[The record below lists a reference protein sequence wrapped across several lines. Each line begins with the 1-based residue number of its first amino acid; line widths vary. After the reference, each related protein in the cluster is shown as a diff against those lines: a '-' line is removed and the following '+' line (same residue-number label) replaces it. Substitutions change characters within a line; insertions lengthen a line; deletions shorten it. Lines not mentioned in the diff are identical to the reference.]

1 MNREKG
7 FTPKEM
13 ILKAASQ
20 HELINK
26 QTMIILTA
34 VTNKLNKVVM
44 TELAEEVDFSKPLTV
59 SLETFLVKNLDGNRE
74 RLEAKAEIVINVP
87 LVDSAE
93 AAFSEDVVGAEALGD
108 GLELEESEGDDGR
121 RSARV
126 GSRGIAQI

>member
-1 MNREKG
+1 
-7 FTPKEM
+7 M

-44 TELAEEVDFSKPLTV
+44 TELAKEVDFGKPLTV
-59 SLETFLVKNLDGNRE
+59 SLETFLVENLDGNRE
-74 RLEAKAEIVINVP
+74 RLKAKAEIVINVAF
-87 LVDSAE
+87 VDGAE

>member
-1 MNREKG
+1 
-7 FTPKEM
+7 M

-74 RLEAKAEIVINVP
+74 RLKAKAEIVINVA

-108 GLELEESEGDDGR
+108 GLELEEGEGDDGR

-126 GSRGIAQI
+126 GSRWIAQI

>member
-1 MNREKG
+1 
-7 FTPKEM
+7 
-13 ILKAASQ
+13 
-20 HELINK
+20 
-26 QTMIILTA
+26 MIILTA

-44 TELAEEVDFSKPLTV
+44 TELAKEVDFGKPLTV
-59 SLETFLVKNLDGNRE
+59 SLETFLVENLDGNRE
-74 RLEAKAEIVINVP
+74 RLKAKAEIVINVAF
-87 LVDSAE
+87 VDGAE

>member
-7 FTPKEM
+7 FTSKEM

-44 TELAEEVDFSKPLTV
+44 TELAKEVDFGKPLTV
-59 SLETFLVKNLDGNRE
+59 SLETFLVENLDGNRE
-74 RLEAKAEIVINVP
+74 RLKAKAEIVINVAF
-87 LVDSAE
+87 VDGAE

>member
-1 MNREKG
+1 
-7 FTPKEM
+7 M

-44 TELAEEVDFSKPLTV
+44 TELAKEVDFGKPLTV

-74 RLEAKAEIVINVP
+74 RLKAKAEIVINVA

-93 AAFSEDVVGAEALGD
+93 AAFSEDVVGSEALGD
-108 GLELEESEGDDGR
+108 GLELEEGEGDDGR

-126 GSRGIAQI
+126 GSRWIAQI

>member
-1 MNREKG
+1 
-7 FTPKEM
+7 M

-74 RLEAKAEIVINVP
+74 RLKAKAEIVINVA

-93 AAFSEDVVGAEALGD
+93 AAFSEDVVGSEALGD
-108 GLELEESEGDDGR
+108 GLELEEGEGDDGR

-126 GSRGIAQI
+126 GSRWIAQI

>member
-1 MNREKG
+1 
-7 FTPKEM
+7 M

-44 TELAEEVDFSKPLTV
+44 TELAKEVDFGKPLTV

-74 RLEAKAEIVINVP
+74 RLKAKAEIVINVA

-93 AAFSEDVVGAEALGD
+93 AAFSEDVVGSEALGD

>member
-44 TELAEEVDFSKPLTV
+44 TELAKEVDFGKPLTV

-74 RLEAKAEIVINVP
+74 RLKAKAEIVINVA

>member
-1 MNREKG
+1 
-7 FTPKEM
+7 M

-34 VTNKLNKVVM
+34 VTNKLNEVVM
-44 TELAEEVDFSKPLTV
+44 TELAKEVDFSKPLTV

-74 RLEAKAEIVINVP
+74 RLEAKAEIVINVAF
-87 LVDSAE
+87 VDSAE

-108 GLELEESEGDDGR
+108 GLELEESERDDGR

-126 GSRGIAQI
+126 GSRWIAQI